1 MVKMIEIGVLS
12 PPLLENRDYVHGTS
26 ILDGIV
32 SLVGPLSELQFRL
45 GKRADSALT
54 VCSISEAEE
63 GTERRKAM
71 STLKC
76 MRLGQPTLYTL
87 YATPGQTLGRINY
100 DEDACRHGSTLV
112 GDTIVQEHGPPGY
125 SCISRIVALNK
136 ALLTERTAKDSWLF
150 VGLEL
155 KQYPKQAKSIEISA
169 SLSGSHSRLV
179 RSRIILDDAH
189 AGSILFAVR
198 PEKSD

>member
-1 MVKMIEIGVLS
+1 MIEIGVLS

-32 SLVGPLSELQFRL
+32 SLVGPLSELKFRL
-45 GKRADSALT
+45 GKRAHSALT
-54 VCSISEAEE
+54 VFSVSDAEE
-63 GTERRKAM
+63 GTERSKAV

-76 MRLGQPTLYTL
+76 MRLGQPTVYTI
-87 YATPGQTLGRINY
+87 YATPGQTLTRITY

-112 GDTIVQEHGPPGY
+112 GDTMFQEHAPPGY

-136 ALLTERTAKDSWLF
+136 ALLTEVTGQDSWLF

-155 KQYPKQAKSIEISA
+155 KQYPAQPKSIEISA
-169 SLSGSHSRLV
+169 SLSGSSSRLV
-179 RSRIILDDAH
+179 RSRITLDDAH
-189 AGSILFAVR
+189 SGNILFAVR
-198 PEKSD
+198 PQKSD